1 METILGIIVAG
12 LGAAVWFAVTKA
24 KATEM
29 IDRFGPIIANV
40 FDVVDPIAGDLL
52 GDKYQGTIVQEAI
65 ELAVLR
71 VADGDLDQ
79 EDVTAITA
87 YVVEKF
93 NPALASAKVLDPN
106 TQKGA
111 ATVELAE
118 SLKQLADGTNFL
130 ELASIAR
137 KASAIL

>member
-12 LGAAVWFAVTKA
+12 IGAAVWFAVTKA

-29 IDRFGPIIANV
+29 IDRFGPIIKNV
-40 FDVVDPIAGDLL
+40 YDVVDPIAGDLL

-71 VADGDLDQ
+71 VADGDIDQ

-93 NPALASAKVLDPN
+93 NPTLASSKVLDPS

-111 ATVELAE
+111 ATAELAE
-118 SLKQLADGTNFL
+118 SLKQLADGTNFV
-130 ELASIAR
+130 ELAGIAR

>member
-1 METILGIIVAG
+1 METILGFIVAAA
-12 LGAAVWFAVTKA
+12 GAGVWIAIKKFAAENFIK
-24 KATEM
+24 K
-29 IDRFGPIIANV
+29 FGPTIKNV
-40 FDVVDPIAGDLL
+40 FDVVDPIAGDLIT
-52 GDKYQGTIVQEAI
+52 KYHGSEVQTAI

-71 VADGDLDQ
+71 VADGDIDQ

-87 YVVEKF
+87 YIVEKF
-93 NPALASAKVLDPN
+93 DPSLAATKALDESTD
-106 TQKGA
+106 KGK

-137 KASAIL
+137 KATALL

>member
-1 METILGIIVAG
+1 METILGLIVAG
-12 LGAAVWFAVTKA
+12 IGAAIWVAVTKA

-29 IDRFGPIIANV
+29 IDRFGPIIKNV
-40 FDVVDPIAGDLL
+40 YDVVDPIAGDLL

-71 VADGDLDQ
+71 VADGDIDQ

-93 NPALASAKVLDPN
+93 NPTLASSKVLDPT

-111 ATVELAE
+111 ATAELAE
-118 SLKQLADGTNFL
+118 SLKQLADGTNFV
-130 ELASIAR
+130 ELAGIAR

>member
-1 METILGIIVAG
+1 MEALLGFIVAAI
-12 LGAAVWFAVTKA
+12 GASVWVAVTKA

-29 IDRFGPIIANV
+29 IDRFGPVIKNV

-71 VADGDLDQ
+71 VADGDIDQ

-87 YVVEKF
+87 YVIEKF

-118 SLKQLADGTNFL
+118 SLKQLSDGTNFL
-130 ELASIAR
+130 ELAGIAR
-137 KASAIL
+137 KAVAIL

>member
-1 METILGIIVAG
+1 MEALLGFIVAAI
-12 LGAAVWFAVTKA
+12 GASVWIAVTKA

-29 IDRFGPIIANV
+29 VDRFGPIIANV

-71 VADGDLDQ
+71 VADGDIDQ

-87 YVVEKF
+87 YIVEKF
-93 NPALASAKVLDPN
+93 DPSLAATKALDESTD
-106 TQKGA
+106 KGK

-137 KASAIL
+137 KATALL

>member
-1 METILGIIVAG
+1 MEALLGFIVAA
-12 LGAAVWFAVTKA
+12 LGALVWYGTVKS

-29 IDRFGPIIANV
+29 VERFGPIIQST
-40 FDVVDPIAGDLL
+40 FDVIDPIAGDLL

-71 VADGDLDQ
+71 VADGDIDQ

-87 YVVEKF
+87 YVIEKF
-93 NPALASAKVLDPN
+93 NPTLAASKVLDPK

-118 SLKQLADGTNFL
+118 SLKQLSDGTNFL
-130 ELASIAR
+130 ELAGIAR
-137 KASAIL
+137 KAVAIL

>member
-12 LGAAVWFAVTKA
+12 IGAAVWFAVTKA

-29 IDRFGPIIANV
+29 IDRFGPIIKNV
-40 FDVVDPIAGDLL
+40 YDVVDPIAGDLL
-52 GDKYQGTIVQEAI
+52 GEKYQGTIVQEAI

-71 VADGDLDQ
+71 VADGDIDQ

-93 NPALASAKVLDPN
+93 NPTLASSKVLDPS

-111 ATVELAE
+111 ATAELAE
-118 SLKQLADGTNFL
+118 SLKQLADGTNFV
-130 ELASIAR
+130 ELAGIAR

>member
-12 LGAAVWFAVTKA
+12 IGAAVWFAVTKA

-29 IDRFGPIIANV
+29 IDRFGPIIKNV
-40 FDVVDPIAGDLL
+40 YDVVDPIAGDLL

-71 VADGDLDQ
+71 VADGDIDQ

-93 NPALASAKVLDPN
+93 NPALASSKVLDPR

-111 ATVELAE
+111 ATAELAE
-118 SLKQLADGTNFL
+118 SLKQLADGTNFV
-130 ELASIAR
+130 ELAGIAR

>member
-12 LGAAVWFAVTKA
+12 VGAAVWFAVTKA

-29 IDRFGPIIANV
+29 IDRFGPIIKNV
-40 FDVVDPIAGDLL
+40 YDVVDPIAGDLL
-52 GDKYQGTIVQEAI
+52 GEKYQGTIVQEAI

-71 VADGDLDQ
+71 VADGDIDQ

-93 NPALASAKVLDPN
+93 NPTLASSKVLDPS

-111 ATVELAE
+111 ATAELAE
-118 SLKQLADGTNFL
+118 SLKQLADGTNFV
-130 ELASIAR
+130 ELAGIAR

>member
-1 METILGIIVAG
+1 MEALLGFIVAA
-12 LGAAVWFAVTKA
+12 LGALVWYGTVKS

-29 IDRFGPIIANV
+29 VERFGPIIQST
-40 FDVVDPIAGDLL
+40 FDVIDPIAGDLL
-52 GDKYQGTIVQEAI
+52 GDKYQGSIVQEAI

-71 VADGDLDQ
+71 VADGDIDQ

-87 YVVEKF
+87 YVIEKF
-93 NPALASAKVLDPN
+93 NPALAGSKVLDPQ

-118 SLKQLADGTNFL
+118 SLKQLSDGTNFV

-137 KASAIL
+137 QATAIL

>member
-1 METILGIIVAG
+1 METILGFIIASAGAG
-12 LGAAVWFAVTKA
+12 LWFVVKKAAADNFIA
-24 KATEM
+24 
-29 IDRFGPIIANV
+29 RFGPVVSNV
-40 FDVVDPIAGDLL
+40 FDVIDPIAGDLITNYE
-52 GDKYQGTIVQEAI
+52 GSGVQEAI

-93 NPALASAKVLDPN
+93 NPALASAKVLNPN

-111 ATVELAE
+111 ATAELAE
-118 SLKQLADGTNFL
+118 SLKQLADGTDFL

>member
-12 LGAAVWFAVTKA
+12 IGAAVWFAVTKA

-29 IDRFGPIIANV
+29 IDRFGPIIKNV
-40 FDVVDPIAGDLL
+40 YDVVDPIAGDLL

-71 VADGDLDQ
+71 VADGDIDQ

-93 NPALASAKVLDPN
+93 NPTLASSKVLDPN

-111 ATVELAE
+111 ATAELAE
-118 SLKQLADGTNFL
+118 SLKQLADGTNFV
-130 ELASIAR
+130 ELAGIAR

>member
-1 METILGIIVAG
+1 MEALLGFIVAG
-12 LGAAVWFAVTKA
+12 LGALVWFGVAKS

-29 IDRFGPIIANV
+29 VQRFGPIIQNV
-40 FDVVDPIAGDLL
+40 YDVVDPIAGDLL

-71 VADGDLDQ
+71 VADGDIDQ

-87 YVVEKF
+87 YVVDKF
-93 NPALASAKVLDPN
+93 NPTLASSKVLDPS

-111 ATVELAE
+111 ATAELAE
-118 SLKQLADGTNFL
+118 SLKQLADGTNFV
-130 ELASIAR
+130 ELAGIAR

>member
-1 METILGIIVAG
+1 METILGFIIAAAGAG
-12 LGAAVWFAVTKA
+12 LWFAVKKA
-24 KATEM
+24 AADNFITQ
-29 IDRFGPIIANV
+29 FGPIIKNV
-40 FDVVDPIAGDLL
+40 YDVVDPIAGDLL

-79 EDVTAITA
+79 EDVTSITA
-87 YVVEKF
+87 YVIEKF

-111 ATVELAE
+111 ATVELTE
-118 SLKQLADGTNFL
+118 SLKQLSDGTNFL

-137 KASAIL
+137 KAVAIL

>member
-29 IDRFGPIIANV
+29 IDRFGPIIKNV
-40 FDVVDPIAGDLL
+40 YDVVDPIAGDLL

-130 ELASIAR
+130 ELAGIAR
-137 KASAIL
+137 KAAAIL

>member
-1 METILGIIVAG
+1 MEALLGFAAAAF
-12 LGAAVWFAVTKA
+12 GALVWFAMAKS
-24 KATEM
+24 KATEV
-29 IDRFGPIIANV
+29 IDRFGPIIQNV
-40 FDVVDPIAGDLL
+40 YDVVDPIAGDLL

-71 VADGDLDQ
+71 VADGDIDQ

-93 NPALASAKVLDPN
+93 NPTLAASKVLNPN

-118 SLKQLADGTNFL
+118 SLKKLSDGTNFV
-130 ELASIAR
+130 ELAGIAR

>member
-1 METILGIIVAG
+1 MEALLGFIVAAI
-12 LGAAVWFAVTKA
+12 GASVWFAVTKA

-71 VADGDLDQ
+71 VADGDIDQ

-93 NPALASAKVLDPN
+93 NPTLAASKVLDPQ

-111 ATVELAE
+111 ATVKLAE
-118 SLKQLADGTNFL
+118 SLKQLSDGTNFL
-130 ELASIAR
+130 ELAGIAR
-137 KASAIL
+137 KAVAIL

>member
-12 LGAAVWFAVTKA
+12 IGAALWFAVTKA

-29 IDRFGPIIANV
+29 IDRFGPIIKNV
-40 FDVVDPIAGDLL
+40 YDVVDPIAGDLL
-52 GDKYQGTIVQEAI
+52 GEKYQGTIVQEAI

-71 VADGDLDQ
+71 VADGDIDQ

-93 NPALASAKVLDPN
+93 NPTLASSKVLDPS

-111 ATVELAE
+111 ATAELAE
-118 SLKQLADGTNFL
+118 SLKQLADGTNFV
-130 ELASIAR
+130 ELAGIAR